1 MTDKSL
7 RFAGDVVINEISI
20 KSLNGLTIDITN
32 QVETVNVYEDIF
44 SSFTCISLT
53 IIESVDYLNL
63 FPYCGEE
70 FVTID
75 IDTPSLNVPIKG
87 KFYVTKIDNYMRI
100 KERESAYV
108 LRCVSEEWFTDAN
121 KKINRALKGNIS
133 EIAAYLFSK
142 EGLATTKKVNIER
155 SLNAT
160 KFIPN
165 YWTPS
170 KCLNY
175 ATTNAINSSNSPS
188 YVFFE
193 NRDGLNFISLD
204 TLVKAKEKFSF
215 TKDNYSRDLT
225 NNSSIA
231 NYNEDYKRIISFD
244 VPIVSDYVDNI
255 DNSQLKSRMITHDLT
270 TKRYSSIDYSVKIDK
285 NSPALLNKYP
295 VYSKRALVSAAS
307 NIFHMPK
314 YTSNFTNFSD
324 VTNSKSIQRR
334 MSTLQLLKKYTIV
347 MEVLGRTDYT
357 VGIVVDVK
365 IPKATQ
371 ITKEEDDKDMILSGK
386 YLVSAINH
394 NIDRKKHTC
403 TMELIKNSLLVDLD
417 KR

>member
-1 MTDKSL
+1 MADKSL
-7 RFAGDVVINEISI
+7 RFAGDVSINEITI
-20 KSLNGLTIDITN
+20 RSLNGLTVDIAN
-32 QVETVNVYEDIF
+32 QVEAINVYEDIF
-44 SSFTCISLT
+44 SSFICVSLT
-53 IIESVDYLNL
+53 VIESVDYLNL

-70 FVTID
+70 FVIID

-87 KFYVTKIDNYMRI
+87 KFYVTKIDNYMRV
-100 KERESAYV
+100 KEREVAYI

-133 EIAAYLFSK
+133 EIAAYLLSK
-142 EGLATTKKVNIER
+142 EGLATNKKVNIER
-155 SLNAT
+155 TLNST

-175 ATTNAINSSNSPS
+175 ATTGALNSTNSPS

-193 NRDGLNFISLD
+193 SRDGFNFISLD
-204 TLVKAKEKFSF
+204 ALVKAKERFSF
-215 TKDNYSRDLT
+215 VKDNYSRDLT
-225 NNSSIA
+225 NNSSVA
-231 NYNEDYKRIISFD
+231 NFNEDYKRIISFD
-244 VPIVSDYVDNI
+244 VPIISDYIDNI
-255 DNSQLKSRMITHDLT
+255 ENAQLKSRMITHDLT
-270 TKRYSSIDYSVKIDK
+270 TKRYSAIDYSVKVDK
-285 NSPALLNKYP
+285 NPPALLNKYP
-295 VYSKRALVSAAS
+295 VFSKRALVSSAS

-314 YTSNFTNFSD
+314 YTSNFSNFTD
-324 VTNSKSIQRR
+324 VTNSKTIQRR
-334 MSTLQLLKKYTIV
+334 MSTLQLLKKYTMVI
-347 MEVLGRTDYT
+347 EVLGRTDYT
-357 VGIVVDVK
+357 AGMVVDVK

-371 ITKEEDDKDMILSGK
+371 IPKEEDDKDMMLSGK